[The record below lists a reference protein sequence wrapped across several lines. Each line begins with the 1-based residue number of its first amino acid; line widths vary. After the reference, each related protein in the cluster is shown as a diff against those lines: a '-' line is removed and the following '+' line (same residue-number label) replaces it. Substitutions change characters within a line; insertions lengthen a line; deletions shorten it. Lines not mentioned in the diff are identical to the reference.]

1 MTIQNTLLL
10 DQSAWDLVLDINGNI
25 ALAGTPYSY
34 AQDVASAVRTF
45 LGECWYDTSLGLPY
59 WQQILGKLPPAV
71 YIEQMISTQSLTIP
85 NVISAEAAIVDFTD
99 TDRDVRGVILI
110 TDADSNTAIVAFGG

>member
-1 MTIQNTLLL
+1 MATIQNTLLL

-45 LGECWYDTSLGLPY
+45 LGECWYNSNLGLPY
-59 WQQILGKLPPAV
+59 WQQILGELPPLG
-71 YIEQMISTQSLTIP
+71 YIQQQISIEALTIP
-85 NVISAEAAIVDFTD
+85 NIISSETSIVSFIN
-99 TDRDVRGVILI
+99 RSIEGVILI
-110 TDADSNTAIVAFGG
+110 TDADSNPAIVPFGG

>member
-10 DQSAWDLVLDINGNI
+10 DQSAWDLVLDINGDI

-34 AQDVASAVRTF
+34 SQDVASAVRTF

-59 WQQILGKLPPAV
+59 WEQILGKLPPAG
-71 YIEQMISTQSLTIP
+71 YIEQQISAQALTIP
-85 NVISAEAAIVDFTD
+85 NITAADTTIVDFTN
-99 TDRDVRGVILI
+99 RDIKGVILI
-110 TDADSNTAIVAFGG
+110 TDVDSNAAIVAFGG

>member
-1 MTIQNTLLL
+1 
-10 DQSAWDLVLDINGNI
+10 
-25 ALAGTPYSY
+25 
-34 AQDVASAVRTF
+34 
-45 LGECWYDTSLGLPY
+45 
-59 WQQILGKLPPAV
+59 
-71 YIEQMISTQSLTIP
+71 MISTQSLTIP

>member
-1 MTIQNTLLL
+1 MATIQDTLLL

-25 ALAGTPYSY
+25 ALAGAPYSY

-59 WQQILGKLPPAV
+59 WQQILGKLPPAA
-71 YIEQMISTQSLTIP
+71 YIEQMISIQSLTIP
-85 NVISAEAAIVDFTD
+85 NVISAEAAIVDF

>member
-1 MTIQNTLLL
+1 MATIQNTLLL

-45 LGECWYDTSLGLPY
+45 LGECWYNTNLGLPY
-59 WQQILGKLPPAV
+59 WQQILGELPPLG
-71 YIEQMISTQSLTIP
+71 YIQQQISIEALTIP
-85 NVISAEAAIVDFTD
+85 NIISSETSIVSFVN
-99 TDRDVRGVILI
+99 RSIEGVILI
-110 TDADSNTAIVAFGG
+110 TDADSNPAIVPFGG

>member
-1 MTIQNTLLL
+1 MATIQDTLLL

-45 LGECWYDTSLGLPY
+45 LGECWYNNLLGLPY
-59 WQQILGKLPPAV
+59 WQQILGKLPPAG
-71 YIEQMISTQSLTIP
+71 YMEQQISTQALTIP
-85 NVISAEAAIVDFTD
+85 NIISAESTIVDFI
-99 TDRDVRGVILI
+99 DRDMRGIILI
-110 TDADSNTAIVAFGG
+110 TDADSSSALVAFGG